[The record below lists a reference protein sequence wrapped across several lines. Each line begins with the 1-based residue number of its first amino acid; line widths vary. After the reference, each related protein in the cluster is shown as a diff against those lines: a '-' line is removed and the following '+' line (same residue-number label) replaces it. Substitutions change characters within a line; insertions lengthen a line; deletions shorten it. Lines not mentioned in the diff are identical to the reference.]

1 MGEFSARSSLDIET
15 CLLRDAL
22 FFGCMFIGFMS
33 SRAGLVTT
41 FETLK
46 FTWFAV
52 VVVFCGLFLYIHG
65 KIYSLTFYVASLT
78 TATDVDYINH
88 WGKVCAHSDRT

>member
-1 MGEFSARSSLDIET
+1 MGEFSARSSFDRDT

-22 FFGCMFIGFMS
+22 FFGCKFIGFMS

-46 FTWFAV
+46 FTWLV
-52 VVVFCGLFLYIHG
+52 VAFCGLFLFTLE
-65 KIYSLTFYVASLT
+65 KIYIS
-78 TATDVDYINH
+78 YILC
-88 WGKVCAHSDRT
+88 GDSYYYYCS